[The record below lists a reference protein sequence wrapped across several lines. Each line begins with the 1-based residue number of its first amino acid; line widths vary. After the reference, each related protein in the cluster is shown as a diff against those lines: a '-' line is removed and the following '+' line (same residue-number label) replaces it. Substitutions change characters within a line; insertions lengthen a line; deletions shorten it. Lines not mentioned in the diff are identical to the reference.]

1 MNTTKGKGFKR
12 MGATKNSFG
21 FIVPFL
27 NGASWLSCFLRHY
40 MPILECN
47 PDSKMILVEG
57 ATSFHSSAEHR
68 LGLSVDNS
76 RDIVEALK
84 IPQLVHIRRGKV
96 GTLSELLSEGYIH
109 CNSQNYIVP
118 ICVSDFISEEVFHSI
133 DSDADLI
140 FINKEELVGDFGHK
154 LDPVYNNKPLFAFR
168 NIEGLSFKHNDM
180 IPYLDDIRLDE
191 IDDDKV
197 AWCNCCEMAISLSHV
212 ENQYQFLR
220 RTSRME
226 KYEKWYCR
234 DIDRSA
240 NFEKP
245 QRMEGELYPGYL
257 PPILKIHEWYN
268 KKAGEIWNCP
278 TVFPCF
284 GKNFQEM
291 VEMNREA
298 EVKEILEIGCATGQ
312 TLLYYEKRGWKAI
325 GIDPSLWASGYGRNI
340 LGVDTRV
347 GVPQD
352 FSFPKGKFSVIAF
365 WDSFEHI
372 PDPDET
378 LLHIAD
384 WLSDDGKLIIYTPD
398 YKKFCTEKDH
408 WLWSPQQ
415 HFFLYTSD
423 SLRKLLESVG
433 FRIISTDRKIDL
445 NGFLVVAQK
454 GNG

>member
-1 MNTTKGKGFKR
+1 MS
-12 MGATKNSFG
+12 ATKNSFG

-27 NGASWLSCFLRHY
+27 NGASWLSCFLCHY
-40 MPILECN
+40 MPILEYN
-47 PDSKMILVEG
+47 PDSKMVLVEG
-57 ATSFHSSAEHR
+57 VTSFHSAAEHR

-84 IPQLVHIRRGKV
+84 IPQIVHVRRGKV

-118 ICVSDFISEEVFHSI
+118 LYVSDFISEEVFHSI
-133 DSDADLI
+133 DKKCVNDTDLI
-140 FINKEELVGDFGHK
+140 YINKEELVGDFEHK
-154 LDPVYNNKPLFAFR
+154 LGLDHNNKPFFAFR
-168 NIEGLSFKHNDM
+168 NIEGLSFKYNDV
-180 IPYLDDIRLDE
+180 IPYLGDIRLDE
-191 IDDDKV
+191 IGKV
-197 AWCNCCEMAISLSHV
+197 TWLDCEMAVGLSQV
-212 ENQYQFLR
+212 ENQYQYLR
-220 RTSRME
+220 RASRME

-245 QRMEGELYPGYL
+245 QRMEGELYTGYL
-257 PPILKIHEWYN
+257 PLILKAHNWYN
-268 KKAGEIWNCP
+268 KKAEEIWNCP

-284 GKNFQEM
+284 GKFKLRKTGVNK
-291 VEMNREA
+291 EA

-312 TLLYYEKRGWKAI
+312 TLLYYEERGWKAI

-340 LGVDTRV
+340 LGVDVRE

-372 PDPDET
+372 PVPDET
-378 LLHIAD
+378 LLHIGD

-398 YKKFCTEKDH
+398 YKKFCAEKDH

-423 SLRKLLESVG
+423 SLRKLLEGAG
-433 FRIISTDRKIDL
+433 FGVVSIDRKIDL
-445 NGFLVVAQK
+445 NGFLMVAQK
-454 GNG
+454 RSG